1 MANEIVISGTK
12 KDILWAISETE
23 FEPGVI
29 YEFKGGVQGKK
40 RSLDA
45 NNYAWL
51 IMDRIAKTVDS
62 TKDEIYVHMIER
74 YGTFVYLPVLP
85 ENVSAIENVFR
96 VVRDR
101 GEAVMTTKSGKKIVC
116 RQLQCYKGSSL
127 FDTKEMAKFIDG
139 IISEAK
145 PLGVEVET
153 PDEIERIKAA
163 WGK

>member
-12 KDILWAISETE
+12 KEILWAISETE
-23 FEPGVI
+23 FEPDVI

-45 NNYAWL
+45 NNFAWL
-51 IMDRIAKTVDS
+51 IMDRLAKRVDS
-62 TKDEIYVHMIER
+62 TKEEIYMHMLER
-74 YGTFVYLPVLP
+74 YGSFIYLPVLP
-85 ENVSAIENVFR
+85 DNVGAIEEVFR
-96 VVRDR
+96 IVRDR
-101 GEAVMTTKSGKKIVC
+101 GEVEMTTKSGKKVVC

-127 FDTKEMAKFIDG
+127 FDTREMSKFIDG

-145 PLGVEVET
+145 PLGVEVDTKE
-153 PDEIERIKAA
+153 EIERIKAA